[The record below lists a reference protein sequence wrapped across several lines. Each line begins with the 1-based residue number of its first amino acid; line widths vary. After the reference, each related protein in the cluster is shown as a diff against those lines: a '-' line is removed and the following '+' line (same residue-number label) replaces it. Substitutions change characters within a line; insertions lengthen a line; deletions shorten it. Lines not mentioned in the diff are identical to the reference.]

1 MTSPLFQI
9 TSEQDVIKCDRTQLA
24 MVKTTLHPFILYTG
38 FLAFLGFGVLNPIMP
53 TLVGLYG
60 GTAWE
65 VGLLYA
71 AYSLAQFLTLPGIGC
86 LSDVYGRRFMMLVSL
101 FGASLGYF
109 IFGSG
114 GALALLFAGW
124 LIVGLTDGTASMV
137 FAAIADSTTHQQR
150 TRAFSWVSAMIAL
163 GLIIGPILSGV
174 MSGIHPSLPVYV
186 VAIAFFV
193 ALVWGYF
200 AMPETLPPAQR
211 SPKPSFA
218 QLNPFTQL
226 QACLALPHLRW
237 LMFSFLIVNMAMF
250 ALISNLPALANE
262 QFNWQA
268 SQIAPLFALF
278 GVISVF
284 DQAIIIPWLLPR
296 WGEVRMAFYGA
307 LITGLAFTLSGVF
320 AITGSVMVLYISIVL
335 VGIGQPLAET
345 SLIGLMSKSVGEKT
359 QGRIN
364 SNIQTVQALARMI
377 APLLAG
383 WLYQNISPSTPY
395 WLSAA
400 QILVAAVAVKLSVQ
414 KSTMST
420 QNNTVLITG
429 GSSGIGLALA
439 RKFLQENNT
448 VIITGRNPQK
458 LADVKKIFPDIIT
471 EVADL
476 NDFNALQQL
485 VNRYPNVNILINNA
499 GIQYNYEFI
508 NPEIKVELIET
519 ELRTNLIAPLQLIKL
534 MLPHLLTKKEAAI
547 VNVSSGL
554 GLVPKQSAPVYCGS
568 KAGLHIAT
576 KALRWQLE
584 TTSIKVF
591 EIIAPLVDTP
601 MTQGRGKGKISPD
614 ALVDEFWDN
623 FTRDGYEMRIGKT
636 KLLFFLQ
643 RWFPQ
648 VAEKILRPGL

>member
-1 MTSPLFQI
+1 ML
-9 TSEQDVIKCDRTQLA
+9 
-24 MVKTTLHPFILYTG
+24 KTKLHPFILYTG

-53 TLVGLYG
+53 TLVELYD

-71 AYSLAQFLTLPGIGC
+71 TYSLAQFLTLPGIGY
-86 LSDVYGRRFMMLVSL
+86 LSDAYGRRLMMQVSL
-101 FGASLGYF
+101 LGACLGYF
-109 IFGSG
+109 IFAGGGS
-114 GALALLFAGW
+114 LTVLFVGW
-124 LIVGLTDGTASMV
+124 LIVGLTDGTASFV
-137 FAAIADSTTHQQR
+137 FATIADTTTHEQR

-163 GLIIGPILSGV
+163 GLIVGPILSGV
-174 MSGIHPSLPVYV
+174 MSRIYPTLPVYV
-186 VAIAFFV
+186 VAIAFGV

-200 AMPETLPPAQR
+200 AMPETLPQAQR

-226 QACLALPHLRW
+226 QACLALPNLRW
-237 LMFSFLIVNMAMF
+237 LMLSFLIVNMAMF

-262 QFNWQA
+262 QFDWTA
-268 SQIAPLFALF
+268 EQIAPLFALF
-278 GVISVF
+278 GVISVVS
-284 DQAIIIPWLLPR
+284 QAIIIPLLLPKL
-296 WGEVRMAFYGA
+296 GEVRMACIGS
-307 LITGLAFTLSGVF
+307 LSMGLAFTLAGIF
-320 AITGSVMVLYISIVL
+320 AITGSASILYVGIAL

-345 SLIGLMSKSVGEKT
+345 SLVGLMSNSVSEKI

-383 WLYQNISPSTPY
+383 WLYQTVSPSSPY

-400 QILVAAVAVKLSVQ
+400 QILLAVVAVKLSVQ
-414 KSTMST
+414 KSTMLSKG
-420 QNNTVLITG
+420 NTVLITG

-439 RKFLQENNT
+439 RKFLQAQNT
-448 VIITGRNPQK
+448 VIITGRNSQK
-458 LADVKKIFPDIIT
+458 LADVKQMFPDVIT
-471 EVADL
+471 EVADS
-476 NDFNALQQL
+476 NDFNALQKL

-499 GIQYNYEFI
+499 GIQYNYDFV
-508 NPEIKVELIET
+508 NPEIATELIET
-519 ELRTNLIAPLQLIKL
+519 ELQTNLIAPLQLIKL
-534 MLPHLLTKKEAAI
+534 MLPHLITKPKAAI

-554 GLVPKQSAPVYCGS
+554 ALVPKQTAPVYCAS

-584 TTSIKVF
+584 TTPIKVF

-601 MTQGRGKGKISPD
+601 MTQGRGKGKISPE
-614 ALVDEFWDN
+614 ALVDEFWND
-623 FTRDGYEMRIGKT
+623 FTRNRYEIKIGKT

>member
-1 MTSPLFQI
+1 M
-9 TSEQDVIKCDRTQLA
+9 KCDRSNRA
-24 MVKTTLHPFILYTG
+24 MVKKKLHPFILYTG

-71 AYSLAQFLTLPGIGC
+71 TFSLAQFLTLPGIGY
-86 LSDVYGRRFMMLVSL
+86 LSDAYGRRWMMLISL
-101 FGASLGYF
+101 LGASLGYF

-114 GALALLFAGW
+114 GALAVLFAGW
-124 LIVGLTDGTASMV
+124 LIVGLTDGTASMT
-137 FAAIADSTTHQQR
+137 FAAIADTTTPQQR
-150 TRAFSWVSAMIAL
+150 TRAFSWVSGMMAL
-163 GLIIGPILSGV
+163 GLIIGPV
-174 MSGIHPSLPVYV
+174 MSGVLSGIYPTLPVYV
-186 VAIAFFV
+186 VAIVFVV
-193 ALVWGYF
+193 ALVWGYY
-200 AMPETLPPAQR
+200 AMPETLPPNQR
-211 SPKPSFA
+211 SPQPDFA

-226 QACLALPHLRW
+226 QACLVLPQLRW
-237 LMFSFLIVNMAMF
+237 LMLSFLMVNMAMF

-262 QFNWQA
+262 QFNWPA
-268 SQIAPLFALF
+268 PQIAPLFALF
-278 GVISVF
+278 GVISVI
-284 DQAIIIPWLLPR
+284 DQVIIIPWLLPR
-296 WGEVRMAFYGA
+296 WGEIRMAFSGA
-307 LITGLAFTLSGVF
+307 LITGLAFSLSGIF
-320 AITGSVMVLYISIVL
+320 AITGSVIVLYTSIVL

-345 SLIGLMSKSVGEKT
+345 SLIGLMSKTVGEKI

-383 WLYQNISPSTPY
+383 WLYQNISPATPY
-395 WLSAA
+395 WFSAA
-400 QILVAAVAVKLSVQ
+400 QILVAAIAVKLSVQ
-414 KSTMST
+414 KSSIST

-439 RKFLQENNT
+439 RKFLQANNT
-448 VIITGRNPQK
+448 VIITGRDAKK
-458 LADVKKIFPDIIT
+458 LAEVKKILPEIIT

-476 NDFNALQQL
+476 QDFNTLRNL

-508 NPEIKVELIET
+508 NPEIDPELIEE

-534 MLPHLLTKKEAAI
+534 MLPHLLTKPNAAI

-554 GLVPKQSAPVYCGS
+554 GLVPKQTAPVYCGS

-601 MTQGRGKGKISPD
+601 MTHGRGKGKISPA
-614 ALVDEFWDN
+614 ALADEFWHN
-623 FTRDGYEMRIGKT
+623 FRCDRYEMRIGKT

-648 VAEKILRPGL
+648 VAEKILRPGI

>member
-1 MTSPLFQI
+1 ML
-9 TSEQDVIKCDRTQLA
+9 
-24 MVKTTLHPFILYTG
+24 KTKLHPFILYTG

-53 TLVGLYG
+53 TLVEVYD

-71 AYSLAQFLTLPGIGC
+71 TYSLAQFLTLPGIGY
-86 LSDVYGRRFMMLVSL
+86 LSDAYGRRFMMQVSL
-101 FGASLGYF
+101 LGACLGYF
-109 IFGSG
+109 IFAGGGS
-114 GALALLFAGW
+114 LAVLFVGW
-124 LIVGLTDGTASMV
+124 LIVGLTDGTASLV
-137 FAAIADSTTHQQR
+137 FATIADTTTHEQR

-163 GLIIGPILSGV
+163 GLIVGPILSGV
-174 MSGIHPSLPVYV
+174 MSRIYPTLPVYV
-186 VAIAFFV
+186 VASAFGV
-193 ALVWGYF
+193 ALVWGYYT
-200 AMPETLPPAQR
+200 MPETLPQAQR

-226 QACLALPHLRW
+226 QACLALPNLRW
-237 LMFSFLIVNMAMF
+237 LMLSFLIVNMAMF

-262 QFNWQA
+262 QFDWTA
-268 SQIAPLFALF
+268 ERIAPLFALF
-278 GVISVF
+278 GVMSVVS
-284 DQAIIIPWLLPR
+284 QAIIIPLLLPKL
-296 WGEVRMAFYGA
+296 GEVRMAFIGS
-307 LITGLAFTLSGVF
+307 LIMGLAFTLAGIF
-320 AITGSVMVLYISIVL
+320 AITGSAPILYIGIVL

-345 SLIGLMSKSVGEKT
+345 SLVGLMSNSVSEKI

-383 WLYQNISPSTPY
+383 WLYQTVSPSSPY

-400 QILVAAVAVKLSVQ
+400 QILLAAVAVKLSVQ
-414 KSTMST
+414 KSTMLT
-420 QNNTVLITG
+420 KGNTVLITG

-439 RKFLQENNT
+439 RKFLQAQNT
-448 VIITGRNPQK
+448 VIITGRNAQK
-458 LADVKKIFPDIIT
+458 LADVKQMFPDVIT

-476 NDFNALQQL
+476 NDFNALQKL

-499 GIQYNYEFI
+499 GIQYNYDFV
-508 NPEIKVELIET
+508 NPEIATELIET
-519 ELRTNLIAPLQLIKL
+519 ELQTNLIAPLQLIKL
-534 MLPHLLTKKEAAI
+534 MLPHLITKPKAAI

-554 GLVPKQSAPVYCGS
+554 GLVPKQTAPVYCAS

-584 TTSIKVF
+584 TTPIKVF

-601 MTQGRGKGKISPD
+601 MTQGRGKGKISPE
-614 ALVDEFWDN
+614 ALVDEFWND
-623 FTRDGYEMRIGKT
+623 FTRDRYEIKIGKT